1 MLSESTIFSHQRA
14 AASPRPSP
22 FWLPD
27 TTINDARLVVDR
39 VRAAFGDAPIRHDN
53 VEIMATASAGISISH
68 VQGIVLDRLM
78 SAADSALY
86 AAKKAGRNRTSIL
99 HAVAPTDRDAAP
111 IVRSS
116 S

>member
-1 MLSESTIFSHQRA
+1 
-14 AASPRPSP
+14 
-22 FWLPD
+22 
-27 TTINDARLVVDR
+27 
-39 VRAAFGDAPIRHDN
+39 
-53 VEIMATASAGISISH
+53 MATASAGISISH

>member
-1 MLSESTIFSHQRA
+1 
-14 AASPRPSP
+14 
-22 FWLPD
+22 
-27 TTINDARLVVDR
+27 
-39 VRAAFGDAPIRHDN
+39 
-53 VEIMATASAGISISH
+53 
-68 VQGIVLDRLM
+68 M

-99 HAVAPTDRDAAP
+99 HSVTQTDRDAAP